1 MEFRLERASGRD
13 VYIHGAEFDGSYLY
27 GSKTY
32 SIEINDLH
40 KLLEIAEI
48 EPDGIIIYKDYD
60 EKWKILIYDG
70 YVE

>member
-1 MEFRLERASGRD
+1 MKFRLERASCRD
-13 VYIHGAEFDGSYLY
+13 AYIHGAEFEGSSFY
-27 GSKTY
+27 GSQTY

-48 EPDGIIIYKDYD
+48 EPDGIVIYKDYD